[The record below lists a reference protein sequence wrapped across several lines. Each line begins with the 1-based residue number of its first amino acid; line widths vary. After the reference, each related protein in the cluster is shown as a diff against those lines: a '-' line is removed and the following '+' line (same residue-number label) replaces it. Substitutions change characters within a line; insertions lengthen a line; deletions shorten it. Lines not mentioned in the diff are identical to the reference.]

1 MKKTVLILSLFAL
14 LLQGCGELKKDLNIG
29 LKVFSS
35 VSKEYDCLENKF
47 NVSTSNGVK
56 TVDVTI
62 TCKDE
67 TGMYTGR
74 ILLEVHRQLK
84 KEGMKVD
91 FYNLILKEENTQTKI
106 AAKDIDLG
114 LELEEKAL
122 LLKSKFEKQ
131 ETDFLLQNSEDDLV
145 KDIERQNLFE
155 KTKDFIQSSYPHYTG
170 FKWTESFYQFGFE
183 QDDVHFLILMIS
195 PKTKKLIG
203 IRYN

>member
-1 MKKTVLILSLFAL
+1 MRKTILILSLLTLF
-14 LLQGCGELKKDLNIG
+14 LQGCGELKNDLKVG
-29 LKVFSS
+29 FKVFSS

-84 KEGMKVD
+84 KEGMKVN
-91 FYNLILKEENTQTKI
+91 FYNLILKEENKQVKI
-106 AAKDIDLG
+106 VAKDLDFG
-114 LELEEKAL
+114 LELEEKAQ
-122 LLKSKFEKQ
+122 LLKEKFEKQ
-131 ETDFLLQNSEDDLV
+131 ETEYLLQNSEPDLV
-145 KDIERQNLFE
+145 KDIKRQNLFE
-155 KTKDFIQSSYPHYTG
+155 NTKDFIQSSYPHYTG
-170 FKWTESFYQFGFE
+170 FKWTDSFYQYGFE